1 MIFAFNQTYLS
12 LNKVSKLIFTFFA
25 VKKTVMNEIISEIQ
39 KVSENANKT
48 FGKLSAEQINW
59 KPSAESWS
67 VGQCFEHLIIIN
79 SEYYPDLDSIIKGER
94 KQTFWEKYSPFSG
107 LFGNLLFRSLSP
119 QSERKLKAPKI
130 ATPSTSDIP
139 TTIIEDFVQHQ
150 NELADKI
157 RQTEN
162 LETKK
167 IIITSPFMKAIT
179 YSLYDAY
186 RILVTHEKR
195 HFQQAERVLETQGFP
210 K

>member
-1 MIFAFNQTYLS
+1 MLIYFAFFA
-12 LNKVSKLIFTFFA
+12 KTFATFA
-25 VKKTVMNEIISEIQ
+25 VKKTVMNEFISELQTISADTKQ
-39 KVSENANKT
+39 K
-48 FGKLSAEQINW
+48 FGNLSAEQLNW
-59 KPSAESWS
+59 KPNSESWS
-67 VGQCFEHLIIIN
+67 VAQCFEHLIIIN

-94 KQTFWEKYSPFSG
+94 KQKFWEKYSPFSG
-107 LFGNLLFRSLSP
+107 FFGNLMVKSLSP

-130 ATPSTSDIP
+130 ATPSKSDISA
-139 TTIIEDFVQHQ
+139 TIIEDFVQHQ